1 MVGMAEVEDTT
12 QEEEEEDMAEEATEE
27 MIEEVVEVDT
37 TSRIVEGIS
46 PHGAVAAAE
55 VATETTGGITEAA
68 VVAVDV

>member
-12 QEEEEEDMAEEATEE
+12 QEEEEDMAEEATEE

-46 PHGAVAAAE
+46 PRGAAAAE
-55 VATETTGGITEAA
+55 VATETTEGITEAA
-68 VVAVDV
+68 VAVDV

>member
-46 PHGAVAAAE
+46 PRGAAGAE
-55 VATETTGGITEAA
+55 VATETTEGITEAA
-68 VVAVDV
+68 VAVDV

>member
-12 QEEEEEDMAEEATEE
+12 QEEEEDMAEEATEE